1 MIQPYFDPTNYFQG
15 GSVFSQYL
23 QGFVKERSAMN
34 KQMMEIALAQSDP
47 SFLQDQIQI
56 MNKNIIELEKAKAKA
71 LQGDTKYNK
80 QLMSL
85 VTQQMNKES
94 QGKLEVGRELVKRGG
109 SANIALIQAQ
119 ALVDAALSKTNKD
132 EQRKALSTAFG
143 KASTAEK
150 QTALAIALK
159 DKVSPNS
166 TLLDVIPKGQINVSK
181 SSFLSQGSADRVQMP
196 DARTQTKKALK
207 IMEEIGGGGTMSPQ
221 DQAALTAQIDSA
233 IAKYEAQR
241 AGYEQQLADLQ
252 EGGVD
257 PFSGF
262 SRNYMLDNPFIQ
274 MSRSQGKVDALA
286 SAIEAAQQE
295 DFRTPFARVERE
307 AATPRDILSGNVY
320 DEDDEF
326 FGGTFGEYYQ
336 KRMSDTGEP
345 MKPVFGVGELP
356 IDADQLAIM
365 NQQGMRQSTTE
376 RKPTFNF
383 LPPPE
388 PDPIIFRPPEGTT
401 SFADRRQAEI
411 ERQMNL
417 RPSGR
422 DSDIVVRDPK
432 TGILKL
438 QKELVTPTVD
448 FRDLGS
454 DVMGDQTFPEP
465 ELGYS
470 GPPAVSMD
478 NRPALAPPVRESNI
492 YDAEPLKPLLDS
504 GDIYYLM
511 RDDEVY
517 FVPRT
522 REAVDAL
529 RKQIGREPGPAQT
542 AFEVFPR

>member
-94 QGKLEVGRELVKRGG
+94 QGILEVGREQVKRGG
-109 SANIALIQAQ
+109 KAAT
-119 ALVDAALSKTNKD
+119 ALSQATGQVATVLGDSSLSRDGKEAGLLALFGKTSD
-132 EQRKALSTAFG
+132 PEIQDALSIVIKERAG
-143 KASTAEK
+143 DAKISIDKAIPPTQRNVEK
-150 QTALAIALK
+150 ETF
-159 DKVSPNS
+159 V
-166 TLLDVIPKGQINVSK
+166 
-181 SSFLSQGSADRVQMP
+181 SQGSADRVQMP

-221 DQAALTAQIDSA
+221 DQAALTAQIDAA

-320 DEDDEF
+320 DEDDQGLAEAYANYMQKLEDAKF
-326 FGGTFGEYYQ
+326 KQPSIVEGGDFPFDMGFDYNQDKIDVETDYEPIFEAPNVTDQEYNFDS
-336 KRMSDTGEP
+336 RAFVPT
-345 MKPVFGVGELP
+345 VNELSSSQVPSAPPP
-356 IDADQLAIM
+356 ID
-365 NQQGMRQSTTE
+365 
-376 RKPTFNF
+376 
-383 LPPPE
+383 
-388 PDPIIFRPPEGTT
+388 FRGLGT
-401 SFADRRQAEI
+401 
-411 ERQMNL
+411 
-417 RPSGR
+417 
-422 DSDIVVRDPK
+422 
-432 TGILKL
+432 
-438 QKELVTPTVD
+438 
-448 FRDLGS
+448 
-454 DVMGDQTFPEP
+454 DVMGDRTFPEP
-465 ELGYS
+465 G

-478 NRPALAPPVRESNI
+478 NRPALAPPVREKNI
-492 YDAEPLKPLLDS
+492 YDAEPLKPFLNS

-511 RDDEVY
+511 KDGEVH

>member
-94 QGKLEVGRELVKRGG
+94 QGILEVGREQVKRGG
-109 SANIALIQAQ
+109 AASIALSQATGQVVDVLTDTSIRQNQKAAALLELFGKTSDRNMHDALSIVIKEKAPDANIQI
-119 ALVDAALSKTNKD
+119 
-132 EQRKALSTAFG
+132 
-143 KASTAEK
+143 AE
-150 QTALAIALK
+150 AIPPWQ
-159 DKVSPNS
+159 PNVIKS
-166 TLLDVIPKGQINVSK
+166 VFLD
-181 SSFLSQGSADRVQMP
+181 QGSPDRVQMP

-207 IMEEIGGGGTMSPQ
+207 IMEEIGGGGQVSAE
-221 DQAALTAQIDSA
+221 DQAALAAQFDQA

-241 AGYEQQLADLQ
+241 AGYETQLQQLQ

-307 AATPRDILSGNVY
+307 AATPQDILSGNVY
-320 DEDDEF
+320 DADDEF
-326 FGGTFGEYYQ
+326 FEDTFAKYYQ
-336 KRMSDTGEP
+336 KRMSDSGEP
-345 MKPVFGVGELP
+345 MKPGIG
-356 IDADQLAIM
+356 ADELAIL
-365 NQQGMRQSTTE
+365 NEQGVRQSTTE
-376 RKPTFNF
+376 RKPTYDNSSI

-388 PDPIIFRPPEGTT
+388 PEPDLTPGGPSAAAQRLQQIEQSYGYDPRSVDTNVVSKGERPFQTMPQSG
-401 SFADRRQAEI
+401 
-411 ERQMNL
+411 MPVY
-417 RPSGR
+417 PSA
-422 DSDIVVRDPK
+422 
-432 TGILKL
+432 
-438 QKELVTPTVD
+438 D

-454 DVMGDQTFPEP
+454 DFMGNQTLPEP
-465 ELGYS
+465 KYS

-478 NRPALAPPVRESNI
+478 NRPALAPPVRISNI
-492 YDAEPLKPLLDS
+492 DDAEPLKPFLHS
-504 GDIYYLM
+504 GDMTYLM
-511 RDDEVY
+511 KDGEVH

-529 RKQIGREPGPAQT
+529 LQQTRKKAGSAQT
-542 AFEVFPR
+542 AFEELPR